1 MNLPLEQPERKKA
14 SVPSHP
20 SRNVLF
26 FRATAVVSSGST
38 PNILRILVNTHP
50 DTQPEYHI
58 EPRLSRVCDMP
69 SRSRPREIMDRVG
82 AENVSDQVLLAI
94 LLRAGTRGFNV
105 VDLAGH
111 LMLHYQSLT
120 ALSQASIDDLVKIKG
135 LGRVK
140 AQILKAALE
149 LARRLAEEATAE
161 NPKISTPEEAARL
174 LRERART
181 CEEEIFWI
189 LLLDARSRL
198 KRPPVEVSRGLINAS
213 LVHPREVFKE
223 AIRTSCAAVILAHN
237 HPSGDPSPSPEDLRV
252 TRQLV
257 EAGKIIEID
266 VLDHVI
272 LGRRRD
278 LDGTDYVSL
287 RESGMVKF
295 R

>member
-1 MNLPLEQPERKKA
+1 MNSSPPVIVESA
-14 SVPSHP
+14 VPKSGIEYSAEPYP
-20 SRNVLF
+20 SRVRDL
-26 FRATAVVSSGST
+26 
-38 PNILRILVNTHP
+38 P
-50 DTQPEYHI
+50 
-58 EPRLSRVCDMP
+58 PRL
-69 SRSRPREIMDRVG
+69 RPREIMERMG
-82 AENVSDQVLLAI
+82 AANVPDQVLLAI
-94 LLRAGTRGFNV
+94 LLRAGTSGFNV

-111 LMLHYQSLT
+111 LLVRYQSLT
-120 ALSQASIDDLVKIKG
+120 ALSMASTEELIEVKG
-135 LGRVK
+135 MGPVK

-149 LARRLAEEATAE
+149 LARRLSEEATAE

-174 LRERART
+174 VRERART

-189 LLLDARSRL
+189 LLLDTRSRL

-237 HPSGDPSPSPEDLRV
+237 HPSGDPSPSAEDLRV

-278 LDGTDYVSL
+278 PDGTDFVSL
-287 RESGMVKF
+287 RESGLVKF